1 MNEKEELDISTKG
14 QACKDHE
21 EPTRKDDP
29 VEQAHQG
36 HHPEEVLE
44 EEVHKMH
51 RQRRNHL
58 EAESKDSSLRNQERN
73 RMSPLQINKARLED
87 VVTHA
92 DAYGDG
98 DHIVADRINVVSH
111 LPMMIHMEA
120 VEVVGHIKGIVVVD
134 LIEVDLDH
142 H

>member
-1 MNEKEELDISTKG
+1 M
-14 QACKDHE
+14 
-21 EPTRKDDP
+21 RKDDP
-29 VEQAHQG
+29 AEQAHQG
-36 HHPEEVLE
+36 HHPEEGPE
-44 EEVHKMH
+44 EEVQMH

-58 EAESKDSSLRNQERN
+58 EAESKDSSLRNQERSTI
-73 RMSPLQINKARLED
+73 SPLKINMARLED
-87 VVTHA
+87 VVTHE

-120 VEVVGHIKGIVVVD
+120 VEVVGHFEGIKVVD
-134 LIEVDLDH
+134 HIEAADLDH